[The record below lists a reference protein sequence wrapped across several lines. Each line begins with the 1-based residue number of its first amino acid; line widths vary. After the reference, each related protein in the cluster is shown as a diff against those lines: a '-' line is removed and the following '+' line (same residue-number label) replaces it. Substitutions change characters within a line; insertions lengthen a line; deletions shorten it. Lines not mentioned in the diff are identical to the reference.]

1 MIRRRVRRLR
11 RLEDRAVDE
20 RHALERRVVAPVV
33 VAEELIERALLR
45 VGGLAARPGGARGE
59 HRSSRREAS
68 RVGSDEDDERVSLKF
83 SDE

>member
-45 VGGLAARPGGARGE
+45 VIPINNIAVKKINFFIIIRL
-59 HRSSRREAS
+59 
-68 RVGSDEDDERVSLKF
+68 L
-83 SDE
+83 